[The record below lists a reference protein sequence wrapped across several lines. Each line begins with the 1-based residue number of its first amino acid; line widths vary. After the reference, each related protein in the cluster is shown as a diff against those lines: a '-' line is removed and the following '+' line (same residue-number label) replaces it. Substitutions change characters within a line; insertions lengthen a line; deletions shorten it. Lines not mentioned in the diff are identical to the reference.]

1 MHTMAE
7 ADVKVHV
14 VLLVILCS
22 RIFPT
27 DPPGSTGRRS
37 RSIGRRDLQEL
48 YLDLLVSMPWKLLIA
63 DLPGITATVIAAGV
77 CSLSILRGRA
87 DRQLMEIPRVGRKW
101 GMVTSSALMGVALAL
116 VSLPNRGMVMLMGSI
131 NS

>member
-1 MHTMAE
+1 MSGHIVHPTAYTD
-7 ADVKVHV
+7 AQVHV
-14 VLLVILCS
+14 VLLVILGS
-22 RIFPT
+22 WILPT

-77 CSLSILRGRA
+77 CSLSIL
-87 DRQLMEIPRVGRKW
+87 
-101 GMVTSSALMGVALAL
+101 GVELI
-116 VSLPNRGMVMLMGSI
+116 GS
-131 NS
+131 